1 MYLVYELPAE
11 KASFSIDEDEITR
24 LSQIVPVPGIIGQP
38 RALKALK
45 MGTEIR
51 AKGYNIFVTGISG
64 TGKETT
70 VRRFL
75 EESDIPKGNLRD
87 IALCYNFRHPER
99 PKALYFPPGKARE
112 WEKGIRQSIQHL
124 KGTIKGKLDNE
135 LYQRQRDQL
144 ISVTDRKARKELEEK
159 LLNLQKEVLKP
170 EIDHEIDT
178 FARQF
183 PYPGVIQYLE
193 ELKSDILDNH
203 QLFLEDKTDGMEKST
218 SGLFRYELNIIEETE
233 NKPPIVFE
241 NIPTYTNLF
250 GIIDIDQEGEG
261 RINFTFI
268 RGGSVIR
275 SSGGVLVLRGEDL
288 LQDENAWIQL
298 KRVLQTGKVEIQRK
312 ETPVTGP
319 ASIKPEPVKVDLKVI
334 MLGSEQ
340 LYEALYNQ
348 DPDFEKLFKV
358 LAEFDNVMER
368 TDETMREYIG
378 FLTQKIERDKLLPLC
393 SDGIATIMRYGVRL
407 AENRSKLTTRFSM
420 ISDLL
425 REAHYWASS
434 MGKREIDR
442 EAVKRAIE
450 ERNYLFNLPEAKL
463 DEMIVRGE
471 VLMNVSGASVGRVN
485 GLAVYDRATYAFGS
499 PCVISA
505 RIAPGN
511 EGLLNI
517 EREVGLSGEIHDK
530 WVLILDGFLR
540 SRYAN
545 TFPLS
550 MYASICFEQSYGEV
564 EGDSAASAEICALLS
579 AISEIPLNQEI
590 AVTGSINQVGEIQPV
605 GGINEK
611 IEGFYSICKQC
622 GITGNQGVII
632 PWQNVQNIVL
642 SDRIEEA
649 ISRGKFH
656 IYPVRTVDEAMTIL
670 TGNEAGG
677 RNKKGVFP
685 QGSINYE
692 VEHRLRKMA
701 ERVKS
706 FGS

>member
-1 MYLVYELPAE
+1 LVYELPAE
-11 KASFSIDEDEITR
+11 KASFSIGEDEITR

-75 EESDIPKGNLRD
+75 EESEIPKGNLRD

-99 PKALYFPPGKARE
+99 PKVLYFPPGKARE
-112 WEKGIRQSIQHL
+112 WKKGIRQTIQHL

-135 LYQRQRDQL
+135 LFQRQRDQL

-159 LLNLQKEVLKP
+159 LVNLQKEVLKP

-183 PYPGVIQYLE
+183 PDRGAIQYLE

-203 QLFLEDKTDGMEKST
+203 QLFLEDKTDGMGKGT
-218 SGLFRYELNIIEETE
+218 SELFRYELNIIEETE

-250 GIIDIDQEGEG
+250 GTIDIAQEGEG
-261 RINFTFI
+261 RTNFTFI
-268 RGGSVIR
+268 RGGAVIR
-275 SSGGVLVLRGEDL
+275 SSGGILVLRGEDL
-288 LQDENAWIQL
+288 LQDEDAWIQL
-298 KRVLQTGKVEIQRK
+298 KRVLQTGEVEIQRK

-319 ASIKPEPVKVDLKVI
+319 SSIKPDPVKVDLKVI

-348 DPDFEKLFKV
+348 DADFEKLFKV

-393 SDGIATIMRYGVRL
+393 SGGIATIMRYGVRL

-425 REAHYWASS
+425 QEAHYWASS

-471 VLMNVSGASVGRVN
+471 VLMNVSGASIGRVN

-632 PWQNVQNIVL
+632 PWQNVQNLVL
-642 SDRIEEA
+642 SDKIEEA
-649 ISRGKFH
+649 ISREKFH

-685 QGSINYE
+685 QGSINFE

-701 ERVKS
+701 ESVKNFS
-706 FGS
+706 S